1 MRRVKFFITRH
12 RKSVSFVSL
21 ITVSTLLL
29 LFTAGRIDIQPKRIG
44 QGFASV
50 FQRAATGVANW
61 FSSTV
66 NSISELRQTRQELEE
81 YRDKLITYER
91 IAREGTQLRQEIQ
104 RLEELLGFSQEVGFG
119 SIPAEVIAR
128 QPGNVF
134 SLITLNKGTAD
145 GVKRYMPVV
154 AQHRGL
160 SGLVGKTIT
169 VSARS
174 CTVLPILNQ
183 ESFVA
188 ARLENSRYEGIVNG
202 EGEFSDLLTMQNV
215 KKIAVREIQY
225 GDVVITSGLGR
236 LFPPDI
242 PIGRIRSIA
251 SRAEETSIELRLEPI
266 IDFTRLEQVLILDTD
281 MEG

>member
-1 MRRVKFFITRH
+1 
-12 RKSVSFVSL
+12 
-21 ITVSTLLL
+21 
-29 LFTAGRIDIQPKRIG
+29 
-44 QGFASV
+44 
-50 FQRAATGVANW
+50 VADW

-66 NSISELRQTRQELEE
+66 NSIGELKQTRRELEE
-81 YRDKLITYER
+81 YKEKLITYER
-91 IAREGTQLRQEIQ
+91 IAREGMQLRQEIQ
-104 RLEELLGFSQEVGFG
+104 RLEELLGFSREVAFEN
-119 SIPAEVIAR
+119 IPAEVIAR

-134 SLITLNKGTAD
+134 SLITLNKGAKD
-145 GVKRYMPVV
+145 GVRRYMPVV

-188 ARLENSRYEGIVNG
+188 ARLEKSRYEGIVNG
-202 EGEFSDLLTMQNV
+202 KGEFSDLLSMQNV

-225 GDVVITSGLGR
+225 GDMVITSGLGR
-236 LFPPDI
+236 LFPRGI
-242 PIGRIRSIA
+242 PIGRIRSIT
-251 SRAEETSIELRLEPI
+251 SRAEETSIELMVEPA

-281 MEG
+281 TEE